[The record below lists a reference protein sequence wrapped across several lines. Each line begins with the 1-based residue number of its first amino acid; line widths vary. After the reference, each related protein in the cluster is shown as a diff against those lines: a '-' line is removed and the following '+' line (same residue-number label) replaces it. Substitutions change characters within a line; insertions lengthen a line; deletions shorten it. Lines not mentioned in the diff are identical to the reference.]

1 MIFSEN
7 QQTRFPTSYK
17 EILKR
22 IDAVDP
28 LTYKHSRNYI
38 NGAVSYLSPYISRG
52 VISTK
57 FIFKK
62 ILDNGFQPR
71 EAEKFIQ
78 ELAWRDYWQQ
88 VWIAKAEDINQDI
101 KHTQTPVS
109 NTDIPNAILEA
120 KTGIFAID
128 TAIEEFYKT
137 GYLHNHIRMYIAA
150 IACNMAQSHWKTP
163 AKWMYY
169 HLLDADWASNA
180 LSWQWVA
187 GANANKKYVANQEN
201 INTYCFTKQRGTFL
215 DIPYEAFTDMAIP
228 EVLKQTSPFIL
239 KTPLPKKRKI
249 TIDNALPSCIYNM
262 YNLDPLWKQE
272 INANRILLLEPSCF
286 DAYPVSQKTIDF
298 VVDLGHQ
305 NIPNIQ
311 IYVGEFSNL
320 QQEYGVSHIFYKEH
334 PLNKHYNGIED
345 PRDWMVDVQGYF
357 SSFFGFWKKC
367 KKQIIY

>member
-7 QQTRFPTSYK
+7 QQTGFPTSYK

-22 IDAVDP
+22 IDTVDP
-28 LTYKHSRNYI
+28 LKYKHSRNYI

-57 FIFKK
+57 LIFKK
-62 ILDNGFQPR
+62 ILDNGFKPR

-88 VWIAKAEDINQDI
+88 VWIAKAENINQDI

-120 KTGIFAID
+120 NTGIVAID

-137 GYLHNHIRMYIAA
+137 GYLHNHVRMYIAA

-201 INTYCFTKQRGTFL
+201 INTYCFTQQRGTFL
-215 DIPYEAFTDMAIP
+215 DIPYEAFTNMAIP
-228 EVLKQTSPFIL
+228 EVLNQTSPFIL

-262 YNLDPLWKQE
+262 YNLDPLWKQD

-298 VVDLGHQ
+298 IVDLGHQ

-320 QQEYGVSHIFYKEH
+320 QQEHGVSHIFYKEH

-345 PRDWMVDVQGYF
+345 PRDWMFDVQGYF

>member
-7 QQTRFPTSYK
+7 QQTGFPTSYK

-22 IDAVDP
+22 IDTVDP
-28 LTYKHSRNYI
+28 LKYKHSRNYI

-57 FIFKK
+57 LIFKK

-88 VWIAKAEDINQDI
+88 VWIAKAENINQDI

-120 KTGIFAID
+120 NTGIVAID

-137 GYLHNHIRMYIAA
+137 GYLHNHVRMYIAA

-201 INTYCFTKQRGTFL
+201 INTYCFTQQRGTFL
-215 DIPYEAFTDMAIP
+215 DIPYEAFTNMAIP
-228 EVLKQTSPFIL
+228 EVLNQTSPFIL

-249 TIDNALPSCIYNM
+249 TIDNALPSCVYNM
-262 YNLDPLWKQE
+262 YNLDPLWKQD

-298 VVDLGHQ
+298 IVDLGHQ

-320 QQEYGVSHIFYKEH
+320 QQEHGVSHIFYKEH

-345 PRDWMVDVQGYF
+345 PRDWMFDVQGYF

>member
-7 QQTRFPTSYK
+7 QQTGFPTSYK

-28 LTYKHSRNYI
+28 LKYKHSRNYI

-57 FIFKK
+57 YIFKK

-88 VWIAKAEDINQDI
+88 VWIAKAKDINQDI

-120 KTGIFAID
+120 KTGIVAID

-137 GYLHNHIRMYIAA
+137 GYLHNHVRMYIAA

-201 INTYCFTKQRGTFL
+201 INTYCFTQQRGTFL
-215 DIPYEAFTDMAIP
+215 DIPYEAFTNMAIP
-228 EVLKQTSPFIL
+228 EVLNQTSPFIL

-249 TIDNALPSCIYNM
+249 TIDNALPSCVYNM
-262 YNLDPLWKQE
+262 YNLDPLWKQD

-298 VVDLGHQ
+298 IVDLGHQ

-320 QQEYGVSHIFYKEH
+320 QQEHGVSHIFYKEH

-345 PRDWMVDVQGYF
+345 PRDWMFDVQGYF

>member
-7 QQTRFPTSYK
+7 QQTGFPTSYK

-22 IDAVDP
+22 IDTVDP
-28 LTYKHSRNYI
+28 LKYKHSRNYI

-57 FIFKK
+57 LIFKK
-62 ILDNGFQPR
+62 ILDNGFKPR
-71 EAEKFIQ
+71 EAKKFIQ

-120 KTGIFAID
+120 KTGIVAID
-128 TAIEEFYKT
+128 IAIEEFYKT
-137 GYLHNHIRMYIAA
+137 GYLHNHVRMYIAA

-228 EVLKQTSPFIL
+228 EVLKQTSPFKL

-249 TIDNALPSCIYNM
+249 TIDNALPSCVYNM
-262 YNLDPLWKQE
+262 YNLDPLWKQD

-298 VVDLGHQ
+298 MVDLAHQ

-320 QQEYGVSHIFYKEH
+320 QQEHGVSHIFYKEH

-345 PRDWMVDVQGYF
+345 PRDWMFDVQGYF